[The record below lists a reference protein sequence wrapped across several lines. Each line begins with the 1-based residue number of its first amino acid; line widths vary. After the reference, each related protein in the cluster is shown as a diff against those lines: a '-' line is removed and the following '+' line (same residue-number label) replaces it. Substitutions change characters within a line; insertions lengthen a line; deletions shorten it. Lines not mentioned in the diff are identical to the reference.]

1 MATIVIRDLPE
12 SVELDRLAMLAITG
26 GSRFRAR
33 PGVIGR
39 SAFRGQRLFNFAWDA
54 AAKPPPRTSKP
65 VST

>member
-39 SAFRGQRLFNFAWDA
+39 SAFRGQRLFDFASGM
-54 AAKPPPRTSKP
+54 AAKPSPRTSKP
-65 VST
+65 ASK

>member
-39 SAFRGQRLFNFAWDA
+39 SVFRGQRLFDFAWDT
-54 AAKPPPRTSKP
+54 AAKPSPRTSKP
-65 VST
+65 ASK

>member
-26 GSRFRAR
+26 GARFRPR

-39 SAFRGQRLFNFAWDA
+39 SAFRGQRLFDFARDA
-54 AAKPPPRTSKP
+54 AGKPPPRASKP
-65 VST
+65 AST